1 MKLKSATEYGALS
14 RYLDD
19 RFAGVVV
26 LRLSEIED
34 ILGFKLPVSAHVEA
48 DWWANGASDQST
60 CWATANRTATPNLA
74 ARTVVFTRAE
84 V

>member
-1 MKLKSATEYGALS
+1 MKLKGATEYGALS

-26 LRLSEIED
+26 LRLTEIED
-34 ILGFKLPVSAHVEA
+34 ILGFRLPALAHVEA
-48 DWWANGASDQST
+48 DWWASDKSDQSA
-60 CWATANRTATPNLA
+60 CWATANRTATPNLT